1 MSRGFG
7 PLGTLRGSRP
17 GLPWWSSSPRPC
29 GSGNAVS
36 RSPTLA
42 NSCGQV
48 RQPMSHKM
56 DDLALALDAT
66 VDCKHASRQNDPP
79 LLLKD
84 SRPDDEIGDA
94 ALVLD
99 GDEHDP
105 FGRTRH
111 LPHQYKSSGLDPAAI
126 ACLHRLATGDDAP
139 RVQVGPQKGDGVI
152 PKGQPD
158 VAVILNHL
166 AAGRHR
172 P

>member
-7 PLGTLRGSRP
+7 PFGTLRGSRP

-29 GSGNAVS
+29 GSGNAAS

-42 NSCGQV
+42 NSCDRSV
-48 RQPMSHKM
+48 SRCATRWTTSPS
-56 DDLALALDAT
+56 LDAAI
-66 VDCKHASRQNDPP
+66 DRHHARRQNDPP

-84 SRPDDEIGDA
+84 GWPNDEIGDA

-105 FGRTRH
+105 VRRTRH
-111 LPHQYKSSGLDPAAI
+111 LPYQHKSGSLRPSAI

-139 RVQVGPQKGDGVI
+139 CAQIRAQKGDGVI
-152 PKGQPD
+152 AKGQPD
-158 VAVILNHL
+158 MAVILDHL